1 MKKKAYV
8 IGSST
13 SNSLSPT
20 IFNYWFEKKNINA
33 EYVFKEIKE
42 RDFDRELEL
51 ILNEEGVCGFNITIP
66 FKERVI
72 KKIKNID
79 EHSKII
85 GAINCAT
92 KKEGVWF
99 GKNTDWQ
106 GFLKPLKN
114 RITLDKKNIIV
125 IGYGGASKA
134 VIYALQKEGCQEIK
148 VFNRGFKKTKN
159 LKSLYDFVG
168 MPLSNLHKHT
178 TNKSLIINTTPIDVL
193 RGIDKKNCNENSI
206 GYDIVYKP
214 KETSFLSHFKKNKRI
229 YGIDM
234 LIYQAVPCFEEWF
247 GERAVVDKGLYDLL
261 EKKIL

>member
-13 SNSLSPT
+13 RNSLSPL

-33 EYVFKEIKE
+33 EYIFKEIKE
-42 RDFDRELEL
+42 QDFDSELEL

-66 FKERVI
+66 YKERVV

-79 EHSKII
+79 SHSKII

-114 RITLDKKNIIV
+114 TKISEKKNTIV
-125 IGYGGASKA
+125 IGNGGASKA
-134 VIYALQKEGCQEIK
+134 VIYALQKEDYQEIK
-148 VFNRGFKKTKN
+148 VFNRSFEKTKDLKN
-159 LKSLYDFVG
+159 LYSLVG
-168 MPLSNLHKHT
+168 IPLSNLKEYT
-178 TNKSLIINTTPIDVL
+178 ANESLIINTTPIDVL
-193 RGIDKKNCNENSI
+193 GGVDKKNCNENSI

-229 YGIDM
+229 YGVDM
-234 LIYQAVPCFEEWF
+234 LIHQAAPCFEEWF
-247 GERAVVDKGLYDLL
+247 GEKAVIDKGLYDLL
-261 EKKIL
+261 EKRIL